1 MDPMS
6 TIAAV
11 RIVPVVVLDRV
22 EDAVPLA
29 EALLAGGLPIME
41 ITFRTAAAAGALAKV
56 AELPLVAG
64 AGTVVTPDQV
74 DEAVAAGAT
83 FLVSPGTNEAV
94 IERAK
99 THGVPILPGVAD
111 PSDIMRALALDIDVV
126 KFFPANILGGSAAIR
141 ALAAPFPTVRFVPT
155 GGISQDNLADYF
167 AVPAVLAIGGSWMVD
182 RALVEAG
189 DWPEITRRA
198 SAAVK
203 SAKV

>member
-1 MDPMS
+1 MS
-6 TIAAV
+6 GWLASMIEAKLA
-11 RIVPVVVLDRV
+11 RFPGDDRFV
-22 EDAVPLA
+22 E
-29 EALLAGGLPIME
+29 ELPY
-41 ITFRTAAAAGALAKV
+41 AAADV
-56 AELPLVAG
+56 AEKRETAL
-64 AGTVVTPDQV
+64 TPDQV
-74 DEAVAAGAT
+74 DDAVAAGAT